1 MDGKGKIKLNLKQAK
16 VIVRD
21 LMPAIDPAKK
31 VSEFNAVYKVLNW
44 LESLGNWELPGCRE
58 ETYRGTQTTFFL
70 KLICAVLIQV
80 STVYW

>member
-58 ETYRGTQTTFFL
+58 ETYRGTQTIFFL